1 MELKNS
7 SKIFTGGTQI
17 ISVEAGSYKLK
28 SAIEM
33 PNNTTLRLDKE
44 AYIECKSAV
53 ILIKI
58 RKKNVLHIV

>member
-1 MELKNS
+1 
-7 SKIFTGGTQI
+7 
-17 ISVEAGSYKLK
+17 
-28 SAIEM
+28 M